1 MAQRVASVNFSKGE
15 IAEELVARIDVASY
29 QSAVR
34 TARNVIVRKY
44 GGLAKRPGTRFVA
57 EVFDSAH
64 PVRLLP
70 FQYSI
75 QQAFVLEMGH
85 SYMRVAAVGGMVV
98 GDDQAITGITQ
109 EAQAVVTSTA
119 HGNIVGDSVYF
130 SGVQGMTQINGRI
143 ANVVAVADANHFRVD
158 VDTTGFSAFVG
169 EDTPDPPAPPS
180 HHGRTRGR
188 GIFGGIVHL

>member
-1 MAQRVASVNFSKGE
+1 MAFRTGSVNFSKGE
-15 IAEELVARIDVASY
+15 IAEELVARIDVGSY
-29 QSAVR
+29 QSAVK
-34 TARNVIVRKY
+34 TARNVVVRKY

-57 EVFDSAH
+57 EVFNSNY

-75 QQAFVLEMGH
+75 QQAFVLEMGQ

-119 HGNIVGDSVYF
+119 HGCIVNDTVFF
-130 SGVQGMTQINGRI
+130 SGVQGMVEINGRV
-143 ANVVAVADANHFRVD
+143 ANVVAVVDANHFRID
-158 VDTTGFSAFVG
+158 IDTSGFSAFLG

-180 HHGRTRGR
+180 HRGRTRGR
-188 GIFGGIVHL
+188 GTFGIGLHL